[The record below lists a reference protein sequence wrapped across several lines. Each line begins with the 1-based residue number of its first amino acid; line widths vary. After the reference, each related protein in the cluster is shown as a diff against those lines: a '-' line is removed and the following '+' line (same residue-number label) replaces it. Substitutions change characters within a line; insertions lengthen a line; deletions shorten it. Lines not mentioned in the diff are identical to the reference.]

1 MRYRTDAARCQVTFL
16 AAWEAMHCV
25 WRQASFLAAAARRR
39 VKSAAQAR
47 ANWAR
52 QREREMR
59 QVTFL
64 VATRASSRDVHLA
77 GESESGVAVEA
88 GEAHAS
94 MGTAVAETAPGD
106 LPGARA
112 GHRASSIF
120 PSDVVG
126 GPLGW
131 LQIAPHTRYHVAVAA
146 PVVMP
151 VSHRDKRQKAVI
163 RTAQGLRVTNACDQI
178 LREPNWLAELPEGAA
193 YVCRTCSHRML

>member
-1 MRYRTDAARCQVTFL
+1 M
-16 AAWEAMHCV
+16 
-25 WRQASFLAAAARRR
+25 
-39 VKSAAQAR
+39 
-47 ANWAR
+47 
-52 QREREMR
+52 
-59 QVTFL
+59 TFL

-77 GESESGVAVEA
+77 GDSESGVAVVA

-112 GHRASSIF
+112 GHRASSKF

-131 LQIAPHTRYHVAVAA
+131 LQITPHTRYHVAVAA